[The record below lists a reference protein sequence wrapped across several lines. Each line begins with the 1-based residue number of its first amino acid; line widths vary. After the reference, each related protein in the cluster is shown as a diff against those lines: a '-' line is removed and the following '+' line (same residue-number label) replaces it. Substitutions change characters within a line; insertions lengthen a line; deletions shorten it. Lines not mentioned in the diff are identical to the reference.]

1 MAANQKI
8 VLRKD
13 GELTPTSD
21 KKGIDIYICDP
32 DWFDEKKK
40 FKVVNA
46 PNRNVAFEYS
56 GFDLNF
62 LARVLFAEASGSAKL
77 IEKNERDA
85 EKEAILNVKF
95 FRLGRTDYP
104 DWRVKSKTFTEVCS
118 APGQFESVGPPPTSK
133 FRDSTKSH
141 VEKFDKKECS
151 DFIESIDAIK
161 RFLDA
166 GPNTAYAYDNFR
178 GGSGSRGTTIGR
190 SRFWLSTTGARL
202 LADEINED
210 EKKEKKAEEIKRNK
224 SNISAANQTKG

>member
-1 MAANQKI
+1 MEDNKKI
-8 VLRKD
+8 VLRKN
-13 GELTPTSD
+13 GQLTPMLD

-40 FKVVNA
+40 FKVANS
-46 PNRNVAFEYS
+46 PDRNVAFEYS

-77 IEKNERDA
+77 TKKDERDA
-85 EKEAILNVKF
+85 EKEAVLNVKF

-133 FRDSTKSH
+133 FRDSTKNH

-166 GPNTAYAYDNFR
+166 GANSTYAYDNFR
-178 GGSGSRGTTIGR
+178 GGSGSRGITIGR

-202 LADEINED
+202 LADEIKED
-210 EKKEKKAEEIKRNK
+210 EKKEKKAEEIKGNK
-224 SNISAANQTKG
+224 SSISAANQKKG